1 MEKLITVLEKE
12 LHIER
17 GAEEMVSVTKEL
29 FISKVWNSLYN
40 DYLEG
45 SITGTIRNEMASI
58 SYEADCLCFCRMDY
72 STYNINIMRPK
83 NNNIM
88 IDLTNVTEV
97 RLSISSCNWIDI
109 HLLANETY
117 ETYVSIV
124 VRG

>member
-1 MEKLITVLEKE
+1 MEKLIAVLEKE

-40 DYLEG
+40 DYLDG
-45 SITGTIRNEMASI
+45 SITGTIKNEMASI

-88 IDLTNVTEV
+88 IDLSNVTEV

-109 HLLANETY
+109 HLLAHDTY
-117 ETYVSIV
+117 DTYVSIV

>member
-1 MEKLITVLEKE
+1 MEKLIAVLEKE

-29 FISKVWNSLYN
+29 FVSKVWNSLYN

-45 SITGTIRNEMASI
+45 SITGTIRNEMVSI
-58 SYEADCLCFCRMDY
+58 QYDADCLCFCRMDY

-88 IDLTNVTEV
+88 IDLSKVTEV

-109 HLLANETY
+109 HLLVNDTY
-117 ETYVSIV
+117 DTYVSIV